1 MKIAILGGAGKM
13 GQWLARTLGE
23 NGEELLLV
31 DSNAQVLAS
40 AAEQLGV
47 RTSTRTCDAA
57 GMDAVIIAVPIDRFE
72 SAVRQFA
79 ACEPRAQIVMDI
91 TSVKSMPVEIMHQ
104 LLPGCRILGAHPV
117 FGPGA
122 AGFRGHNVVLTPRD
136 EADEALAA
144 KAQVYLEALGARVSV
159 MSPARHDHLMAAVL
173 GLAHYIAITAGDALL
188 GQPDLKQMEAI
199 GGMTFKALLTLIES
213 VLGEDPALYASI
225 QMHLPTLPEM
235 QSDFVARAGAWA
247 EVVKTGDE
255 KAFIMKMSALKQRL
269 CELDLDTARAYGNIY
284 KLADSGHSDG

>member
-31 DSNAQVLAS
+31 DREPQALAS
-40 AAEQLGV
+40 AAEQPGV

-57 GMDAVIIAVPIDRFE
+57 GMDAVIIAVPIDKFE
-72 SAVRQFA
+72 SAVSEFA
-79 ACEPRAQIVMDI
+79 ACAPSGQIVMDI
-91 TSVKSMPVEIMHQ
+91 TSVKSMPVEIMHR
-104 LLPGCRILGAHPV
+104 LLPGCRILGTHPV

-122 AGFRGHNVVLTPRD
+122 AGFHGHNVVLTPRD
-136 EADEALAA
+136 EADEALSTRV
-144 KAQVYLEALGARVSV
+144 QGYLEALGARVSV
-159 MSPARHDHLMAAVL
+159 MNPAKHDHLMAAVL
-173 GLAHYIAITAGDALL
+173 GLAHYIAIAAGDALL

-213 VLGEDPALYASI
+213 VLSEDPALYASI
-225 QMHLPTLPEM
+225 QMHLPTLPGM

-247 EVVKTGDE
+247 DMVRAGDE
-255 KAFIMKMSALKQRL
+255 NAFITRMAALKERL
-269 CELDLDTARAYGNIY
+269 RELDLDTSRAYGNMY
-284 KLADSGHSDG
+284 KLADSGQADG